1 MDKNLYPGI
10 LIAALALTLLIVDI
24 YFRSVESAVPL
35 WETDWFRWR
44 VFVLALLI
52 AFTGSFFWVQHLR
65 KEKKRHEEFSRKL
78 IETREE
84 EWKRIAS
91 VLHDSLGQ
99 SMLVIKSE
107 LTQNINSPAVQGEV
121 RENLLR
127 VSSMVQDT
135 IEEIRNV
142 SSALYPH
149 QLENLGLKKALES
162 MVGKIAS
169 SSGIKFRMNI
179 EDIDGIFS
187 QEAEINL
194 YRIIQELLNNIFK
207 HSGASEASVEILKYP
222 TYIIVKVSD
231 DGIGP
236 DSAGRARGMNDGGFG
251 LQNLSERIRLLGG
264 KMKIDSK
271 SQKGTSFEISV
282 PLRKNMP
289 PLRG

>member
-10 LIAALALTLLIVDI
+10 LIASVLLVLLIVDI
-24 YFRSVESAVPL
+24 YFRSLESVVPL
-35 WETDWFRWR
+35 LETDWFRWR
-44 VFVLALLI
+44 IFVLALLI
-52 AFTGSFFWVQHLR
+52 AFTGSFFRVQHLR
-65 KEKKRHEEFSRKL
+65 KEKNRHEEFSRKL

-91 VLHDSLGQ
+91 VLHDGLGQ
-99 SMLVIKSE
+99 NMLVIKSE

-121 RENLLR
+121 KENLLR

-169 SSGIKFRMNI
+169 SSGINFRINI
-179 EDIDGIFS
+179 EDIDSIFS

-194 YRIIQELLNNIFK
+194 YRVIQELLNNIFK
-207 HSGASEASVEILKYP
+207 HSGASEASVEVTRNPSYVSI
-222 TYIIVKVSD
+222 KVSD
-231 DGIGP
+231 NGIGP
-236 DSAGRARGMNDGGFG
+236 DSVGRARGMNDGGFG
-251 LQNLSERIRLLGG
+251 LQNLSERVRLLGG
-264 KMKIDSK
+264 KMKADSK
-271 SQKGTSFEISV
+271 SHKGTSLEITI
-282 PLRKNMP
+282 PLRKTIM
-289 PLRG
+289 

>member
-24 YFRSVESAVPL
+24 YFRSLDSVVSI

-65 KEKKRHEEFSRKL
+65 KEKKQHEEFSRKL

-107 LTQNINSPAVQGEV
+107 LTQNINALRDDGVV
-121 RENLLR
+121 KENLVR

-169 SSGIKFRMNI
+169 SSGINFRMNI

-231 DGIGP
+231 KGIGP
-236 DSAGRARGMNDGGFG
+236 DSAGRTRGMNDGGFG
-251 LQNLSERIRLLGG
+251 LQNLAERVRLLSG
-264 KMKIDSK
+264 KMKVESK
-271 SQKGTSFEISV
+271 SHKGTSFEITI
-282 PLRKNMP
+282 PLKT
-289 PLRG
+289 